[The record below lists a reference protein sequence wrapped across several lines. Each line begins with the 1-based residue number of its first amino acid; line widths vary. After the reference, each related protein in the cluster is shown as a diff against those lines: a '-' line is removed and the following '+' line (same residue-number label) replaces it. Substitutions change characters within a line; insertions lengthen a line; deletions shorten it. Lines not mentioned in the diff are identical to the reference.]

1 MDTKRTQQY
10 KTQGL
15 NAKMRSLVNKVVNG
29 DKFKKYDA
37 KMIGS
42 NAKKGIFGF
51 FIAMFTLLYCAWM
64 IIRFPLAIAIYIV
77 VWVISWIATI
87 LLPFMVLSLIVM
99 FISKVVPGTTML
111 LNLFYIVV
119 DLFVVASRVLVAE
132 WLF

>member
-15 NAKMRSLVNKVVNG
+15 NAKMRSLVNKVVNS

-51 FIAMFTLLYCAWM
+51 FIAMFTLLYCACM